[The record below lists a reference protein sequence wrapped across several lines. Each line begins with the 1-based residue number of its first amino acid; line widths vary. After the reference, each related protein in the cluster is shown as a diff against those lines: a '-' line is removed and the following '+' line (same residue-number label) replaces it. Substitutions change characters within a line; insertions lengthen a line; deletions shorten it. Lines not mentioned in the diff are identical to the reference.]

1 MVGPKPR
8 IFHCPSCGG
17 PCGNARS
24 RVCEFCEGP
33 LLPMGTPDPRH
44 AVRCTACSAL
54 VSAGASFCPQC
65 GDPLAQQQSAMAEQE
80 CPGCQAEGNRSTMVT
95 WRLLPT
101 PQRLEGHAVHGC
113 RRCGGVWVDRET
125 FDVMVQSA
133 VDQGVGDGRSV
144 GVHRRELSMHGKVT
158 YRACPGC
165 GHTMNRRNFARI
177 SGVIVDECRNHGTFF
192 DAGELEDV
200 LTFVRSG
207 GLLLARRR
215 ETEALEREQRRASA
229 QSTPTAVSLLGAP
242 ADPLTSMA
250 NDALLDNADLGVA
263 FLRWAGRWVRNMF
276 R

>member
-1 MVGPKPR
+1 
-8 IFHCPSCGG
+8 
-17 PCGNARS
+17 
-24 RVCEFCEGP
+24 
-33 LLPMGTPDPRH
+33 MGTPDPRH
-44 AVRCTACSAL
+44 SVRCSACSAL

-65 GDPLAQQQSAMAEQE
+65 GDPLAQQQAATAEHE
-80 CPGCQAEGNRSTMVT
+80 CPGCQAEGNRSMMVT
-95 WRLLPT
+95 WRLMPT

-144 GVHRRELSMHGKVT
+144 GVHRRELTMQGKVT

-200 LTFVRSG
+200 LGFVRSG

-215 ETEALEREQRRASA
+215 ETEALERERQRATTPQPTTTGSLL
-229 QSTPTAVSLLGAP
+229 STPVDPMSGMTNQVLLAEV
-242 ADPLTSMA
+242 
-250 NDALLDNADLGVA
+250 DLGVA
-263 FLRWAGRWVRNMF
+263 FVRWAGRWIRNMF